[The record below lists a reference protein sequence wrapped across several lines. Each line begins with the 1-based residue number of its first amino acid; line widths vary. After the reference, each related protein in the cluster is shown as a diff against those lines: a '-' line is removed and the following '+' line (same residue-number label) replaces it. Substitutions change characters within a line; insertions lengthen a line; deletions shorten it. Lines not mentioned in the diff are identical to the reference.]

1 MSTWESDVYKK
12 SETGRE
18 DWPVSSTCFA
28 LFIYNGWGGFASMK
42 KFPEQRLAIS
52 LKIWYIACMSKQYHT
67 SEPSEDQ
74 QKTRERIIAA
84 ASKVLAEQ
92 GYDATTLREISREAQ
107 AGPGLVHYYFGG
119 KDALLVE
126 VLQAAGQ
133 QFHQRMEH
141 LIQHVPEDRSLEA
154 FLTQLYERVGQE
166 SEVYRL
172 RYESFSL
179 GLHNPVIAPAVRE
192 RLVQRR
198 EEIGSVM
205 AKVLENT
212 ERTEGRKGPS
222 VDPTILAALLLS
234 LFDGLALQKIMDPTF
249 DLDASY
255 QLLARMLRFLSSE
268 QE

>member
-1 MSTWESDVYKK
+1 
-12 SETGRE
+12 
-18 DWPVSSTCFA
+18 
-28 LFIYNGWGGFASMK
+28 
-42 KFPEQRLAIS
+42 
-52 LKIWYIACMSKQYHT
+52 MSKQQNT
-67 SEPSEDQ
+67 PEPSEEQ

-84 ASKVLAEQ
+84 ASKVLAEK

-133 QFHQRMEH
+133 HFHQRMEH
-141 LIQHVPEDRSLEA
+141 LIDQVPIDQSLTA
-154 FLTQLYERVGQE
+154 FLTQLSERVGQE

-192 RLVQRR
+192 RLAQRR
-198 EEIGSVM
+198 EEIASVM
-205 AKVLENT
+205 AKVLQNMEIA
-212 ERTEGRKGPS
+212 EGRKSSS
-222 VDPTILAALLLS
+222 VNPTSLAALLLS
-234 LFDGLALQKIMDPTF
+234 LFDGLALQKILDPTF

-255 QLLARMLRFLSSE
+255 QLLGRMLHLLFSE
-268 QE
+268 IG

>member
-1 MSTWESDVYKK
+1 MSNQH
-12 SETGRE
+12 
-18 DWPVSSTCFA
+18 STSRQA
-28 LFIYNGWGGFASMK
+28 EG
-42 KFPEQRLAIS
+42 
-52 LKIWYIACMSKQYHT
+52 
-67 SEPSEDQ
+67 Q
-74 QKTRERIIAA
+74 QETRERIIAA
-84 ASKVLAEQ
+84 ASKVLSEK

-133 QFHQRMEH
+133 HFHQRMEH
-141 LIQHVPEDRSLEA
+141 LIQQAPGDQSLEV

-166 SEVYRL
+166 AEVYRL

-192 RLVQRR
+192 RLPQRR
-198 EEIGSVM
+198 GGNGSVM
-205 AKVLENT
+205 AKILENT
-212 ERTEGRKGPS
+212 KRTEGSKGSS
-222 VDPTILAALLLS
+222 VDPKLLAALLLS

-255 QLLARMLRFLSSE
+255 QLLERMLRLLFSDHE
-268 QE
+268 